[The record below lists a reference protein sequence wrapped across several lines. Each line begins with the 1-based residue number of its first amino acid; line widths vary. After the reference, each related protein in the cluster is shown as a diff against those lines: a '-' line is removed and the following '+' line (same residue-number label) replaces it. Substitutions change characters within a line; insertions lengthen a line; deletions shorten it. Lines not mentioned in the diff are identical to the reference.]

1 MHVLEKIREQ
11 ARANPKRVVLPE
23 GGDRRVVSAASEIMK
38 EGIAGVVILGE
49 PDEVGDVAG
58 EIGVDISG
66 AEIINPLTSPYLQD
80 FAAKYY
86 ELRKNKGLTEE
97 EAYEQIKHP
106 LFFGAMMVREGFVD
120 GMVGGAVN
128 TSADVMRAAL
138 RIVGLR
144 EGNRTL
150 SASCIIIIPDCPYGE
165 DGQFLFADIS
175 VVPRPAVE
183 QLADIAISTAW
194 MARNLLGW
202 DPRVAML
209 SFSTKGSASHD
220 EVDRV
225 VKATEIIKAKA
236 PELLVDGEMQLD
248 AAVVKEIG
256 EFKAPGS
263 PVAGRANVLIFPDL
277 NSGNIGYKMAQRL
290 AGGEAI
296 GPLLQGT
303 AKPVN
308 DLSRGCSSEDIV
320 NVAAITVVE
329 AQAEGD
335 CQ

>member
-80 FAAKYY
+80 FAA
-86 ELRKNKGLTEE
+86 
-97 EAYEQIKHP
+97 
-106 LFFGAMMVREGFVD
+106 EGFVD